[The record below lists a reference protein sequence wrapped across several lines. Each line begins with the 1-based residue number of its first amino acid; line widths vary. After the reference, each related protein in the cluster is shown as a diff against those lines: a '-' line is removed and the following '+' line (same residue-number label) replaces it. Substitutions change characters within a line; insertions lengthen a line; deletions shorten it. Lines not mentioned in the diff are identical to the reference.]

1 MENEEDSLGLF
12 LLNDC
17 LNLDSS
23 SFNSRYHHVNEQ
35 KKNIISIRKKIL
47 YLASILNFVM
57 FIVSYSMINY
67 PIYEHV

>member
-17 LNLDSS
+17 LNLDPS

-35 KKNIISIRKKIL
+35 KKKNNI
-47 YLASILNFVM
+47 
-57 FIVSYSMINY
+57 FIKYSKFCNVHCIIFND
-67 PIYEHV
+67 

>member
-23 SFNSRYHHVNEQ
+23 LFNSRYHHVNEQ
-35 KKNIISIRKKIL
+35 KKYHIHKKKNII
-47 YLASILNFVM
+47 
-57 FIVSYSMINY
+57 FIEYSKFCNVHCIIFND
-67 PIYEHV
+67 

>member
-17 LNLDSS
+17 LNLDPS

-35 KKNIISIRKKIL
+35 KKKII
-47 YLASILNFVM
+47 YLSSILNFVM

>member
-17 LNLDSS
+17 LNLDPS

-35 KKNIISIRKKIL
+35 KKIII
-47 YLASILNFVM
+47 YLSSILNFVM